1 MTVEVLKNNGAL
13 TVNLNGRLDS
23 TTAGQLEDTF
33 KSELDEN
40 VTSLTVDLSQ
50 VDFISSKGLRVL
62 VGAYKTLD
70 GKEMTLAGANQSVTD
85 VLRMSGLLKIFRT
98 V

>member
-1 MTVEVLKNNGAL
+1 MTLEVLKNNGEL
-13 TVNLNGRLDS
+13 TVALNGRLDS
-23 TTAGQLEDTF
+23 TTAGQLEEAF
-33 KSELDEN
+33 KNELNET
-40 VTSLTVDLSQ
+40 VSSLTVDLSQ

-70 GKEMTLAGANQSVTD
+70 GREVTLQGANRSVLD
-85 VLRMSGLLKIFRT
+85 VLRMSGLLRIFKI